1 MKTNKIKALNQL
13 GIVFLA
19 LIVINLIS
27 HFFFKRFDLTQD
39 KRYTLSET
47 TLNIIKNVGTSFIEL
62 PEGNYYK
69 AVPYEVEQ
77 YLMDTFESYKQKHS
91 S

>member
-1 MKTNKIKALNQL
+1 MVMAANKSKALKQF

-39 KRYTLSET
+39 KRYTL
-47 TLNIIKNVGTSFIEL
+47 
-62 PEGNYYK
+62 
-69 AVPYEVEQ
+69 
-77 YLMDTFESYKQKHS
+77 
-91 S
+91 